1 MLLDVLSPAPVRTG
15 HLRASDHA
23 AGSPARGAFF
33 LVAVAQAALFGL
45 SGLFGGFYDFSA
57 WGALALISSVLLV
70 AMVLVQPLALSRP
83 AALALAGV
91 ALLAAWSALSMTWA
105 ESVDQAWNEVNRFG
119 FYAITLALVIG
130 AVRTRRH
137 AATVMGVLT
146 AGMAVTVL
154 YTVGAMLLGD
164 GGSMFKDFRLEDPLG
179 YVNGMAGLALMAF
192 WAFIALAEGARHPA
206 ARGGAM
212 AFAVLAG
219 DLIVLTQSRAAVPAV
234 VASGLLM
241 LAVVPGRMTRAW
253 ALLAACAGV
262 AVSLPVVLDVYGE
275 FSEQA
280 LYPADGTVRSAAA
293 AACVAAVAAGVVW
306 ALACAAVQGAASQSL
321 RRVSAGALVAIV
333 LAGTVT
339 AVVAVGDPIDRV
351 QTEYD
356 DFVSLRVDEDRATRF
371 TEGGGFRYDLWR
383 IAFDEFKGSPLRGV
397 GAGNY
402 DTDYYRERRNPQPAP
417 QPHSLEMQ
425 LLGELGIVGLA
436 ALLLLVAG
444 VVWGMVRA
452 AREPL
457 ERDRWVVVGAAGIFL
472 AWLAHTSVDWLHN
485 IPGLTGIALVAA
497 GVVLAARRPD
507 EERSA
512 LASRR
517 VSVAVIGLVVVLA
530 LLAASEGRRWAGEYY
545 LARSGAELNRD
556 ADGALRDA
564 GRALDLNPD
573 SLPAHY
579 AAARAYAAMD
589 RYELARATILDAA
602 RKEPSDYVPW
612 VLLGDMAVRHRRLGQ
627 ARVAYRRATV
637 RNPYDTDFSV
647 SNSLEELSGS

>member
-15 HLRASDHA
+15 HPRASDDA
-23 AGSPARGAFF
+23 AGSPARGVFF
-33 LVAVAQAALFGL
+33 LVVVVQAALFGL

-70 AMVLVQPLALSRP
+70 ALVLVQPLALSRP

-91 ALLAAWSALSMTWA
+91 ALLAGWSALSMTWA

-119 FYAITLALVIG
+119 FYAITLTLVIG

-146 AGMAVTVL
+146 AGLAVTVL
-154 YTVGAMLLGD
+154 YTLGAMLLGD

-179 YVNGMAGLALMAF
+179 YVNGMAGLGLMAF

-206 ARGGAM
+206 ARGCAM

-275 FSEQA
+275 FSEQV

-306 ALACAAVQGAASQSL
+306 ALACAAVPGGASRAL

-333 LAGTVT
+333 LAGAVT

-351 QTEYD
+351 KTEYD

-425 LLGELGIVGLA
+425 LLGELGVVGLA

-444 VVWGMVRA
+444 VVWGIVRA
-452 AREPL
+452 AHDSL
-457 ERDRWVVVGAAGIFL
+457 ERDRWVIVGAAGIFL

-485 IPGLTGIALVAA
+485 IPGITGIALVAA
-497 GVVLAARRPD
+497 GVVLAVRQPG
-507 EERSA
+507 EERGA
-512 LASRR
+512 IAPRR

-545 LARSGAELNRD
+545 LARSGSELNRD
-556 ADGALRDA
+556 ADAALRDA

-589 RYELARATILDAA
+589 RYELARSTLLDAA
-602 RKEPSDYVPW
+602 RTEPSDYVPW
-612 VLLGDMAVRHRRLGQ
+612 VLLGDLAVRHGRLGQ

-637 RNPYDTDFSV
+637 RSPYDTDFSV
-647 SNSLEELSGS
+647 SSSLGELRGS